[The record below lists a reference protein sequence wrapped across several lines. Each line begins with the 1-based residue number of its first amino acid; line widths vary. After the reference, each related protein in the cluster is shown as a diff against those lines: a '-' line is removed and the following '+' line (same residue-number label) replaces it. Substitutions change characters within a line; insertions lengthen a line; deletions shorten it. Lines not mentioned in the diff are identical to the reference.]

1 MPQAVPALLLSLL
14 AELLG
19 VAQDAEVVLI
29 LRVFKVLRFYLQQ
42 SLRYNLG
49 WFLGDKCQRKAY

>member
-1 MPQAVPALLLSLL
+1 MPWAVPALLLLLL
-14 AELLG
+14 AELLE

-29 LRVFKVLRFYLQQ
+29 LRVFKVLRFYLWQ

-49 WFLGDKCQRKAY
+49 WFLGDKC